1 MNLNEKL
8 SIFVGNWELE
18 TDDNLEEFLKFYEYN
33 WFSIKAALLAS
44 VHVNFSKSVSE
55 NSLNRTVFSTFL
67 KGSEKYIFDKEFR
80 LNSENLNKRHSLIEN
95 RLGEFVINSEIVKKD
110 NNLINWREQVKIE
123 NNKLHLSDF
132 GMWAILNIA
141 VNRYL
146 KKFLKINNYNI
157 QTQNRFHFDYI
168 YLLGLNLY

>member
-18 TDDNLEEFLKFYEYN
+18 TNDNLEEFLKFYEYN

-123 NNKLHLSDF
+123 NNKLHLSRF
-132 GMWAILNIA
+132 WNVGNTEYSCKQIFKKILEN
-141 VNRYL
+141 
-146 KKFLKINNYNI
+146 
-157 QTQNRFHFDYI
+157 
-168 YLLGLNLY
+168 